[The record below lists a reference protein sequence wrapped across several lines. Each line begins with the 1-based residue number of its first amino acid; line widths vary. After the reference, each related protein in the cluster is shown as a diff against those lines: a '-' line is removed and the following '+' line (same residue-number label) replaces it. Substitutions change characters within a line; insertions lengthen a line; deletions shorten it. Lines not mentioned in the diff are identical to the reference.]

1 MGKNCVEMRKYMKK
15 IPVLIQLIAILSIIL
30 IIPMTVLSR
39 YFSKTLIRY
48 SEEEIVETEM
58 TNLKSD
64 STLTETVLFN
74 VIDDAFQLVQENRF
88 KDIKDINTY
97 EELNSSYENIMN
109 GLDLYN
115 AIKEIQANNKD
126 VYSAYFYLDDSDY
139 VISTNKGIVPLR
151 NFESLEWLDA
161 SINESYGATGVWFP
175 RKLNKAS
182 LIEMEA
188 GIDTGEV
195 DVVSYVYRLNSLTTT
210 TRGTIVINFYES
222 AISNYLNPKGFR
234 KNKEAFIMN
243 HLGQFISHSNKD
255 CLYGQVDE
263 NDPVLQNILKTNK
276 ISGYCFY
283 KKDGDNYLY
292 TYYRLPYLGWI
303 FVNSHPMDQLMEK
316 SNNLRRQFIMT
327 TIIIILIGTVLSVVI
342 SFGFSKPIRQLAKNM
357 KKTGHVP
364 IEEHRNEL
372 MYITEAVDKF
382 QKHETELR
390 NVLKNQEKETKKLA
404 IHNLLHGEIK
414 EEIELNVIERAF
426 PCEYFLVAL
435 MEPDHQKQYLQ
446 KTGTEIRRYKRN
458 LLYSMFDEAFP
469 EEWYVSSA
477 RYEGE
482 EIAII
487 INTDCDSRSKMKYL
501 LEQCLL
507 RMKEKTK
514 EVLGHTVTFGISELH
529 KHSDSV
535 KESVFEALEAVQKRM
550 LQGGDNIFYY
560 EAAGN
565 ENLKFHYFY
574 NSENKIIN
582 YLDSGDPVSLE
593 NELAAML
600 TGIKNTENI
609 SNENILLIFNQL
621 IGSGIKYL
629 ADRNINA
636 SKVFGH
642 NTNMYT
648 NIENM
653 DTIEDI
659 VDYVNDFFQ
668 TIIRYTVTQ
677 RDAQVNYFDMVNT
690 YIQEHYQEDF
700 LFEDLADKIGI
711 SYSYMRKIVKDET
724 GKSLIDNLN
733 MLRMEQAKKL
743 LLDTQMNVTEIA
755 LQVGY
760 RNVQSLN
767 RYFKKYEGISPNQ
780 FRRQGV

>member
-1 MGKNCVEMRKYMKK
+1 
-15 IPVLIQLIAILSIIL
+15 
-30 IIPMTVLSR
+30 
-39 YFSKTLIRY
+39 
-48 SEEEIVETEM
+48 
-58 TNLKSD
+58 
-64 STLTETVLFN
+64 
-74 VIDDAFQLVQENRF
+74 
-88 KDIKDINTY
+88 
-97 EELNSSYENIMN
+97 
-109 GLDLYN
+109 
-115 AIKEIQANNKD
+115 
-126 VYSAYFYLDDSDY
+126 
-139 VISTNKGIVPLR
+139 
-151 NFESLEWLDA
+151 
-161 SINESYGATGVWFP
+161 
-175 RKLNKAS
+175 
-182 LIEMEA
+182 
-188 GIDTGEV
+188 
-195 DVVSYVYRLNSLTTT
+195 
-210 TRGTIVINFYES
+210 
-222 AISNYLNPKGFR
+222 
-234 KNKEAFIMN
+234 
-243 HLGQFISHSNKD
+243 
-255 CLYGQVDE
+255 
-263 NDPVLQNILKTNK
+263 
-276 ISGYCFY
+276 
-283 KKDGDNYLY
+283 
-292 TYYRLPYLGWI
+292 
-303 FVNSHPMDQLMEK
+303 
-316 SNNLRRQFIMT
+316 
-327 TIIIILIGTVLSVVI
+327 
-342 SFGFSKPIRQLAKNM
+342 
-357 KKTGHVP
+357 
-364 IEEHRNEL
+364 
-372 MYITEAVDKF
+372 
-382 QKHETELR
+382 
-390 NVLKNQEKETKKLA
+390 
-404 IHNLLHGEIK
+404 
-414 EEIELNVIERAF
+414 
-426 PCEYFLVAL
+426 
-435 MEPDHQKQYLQ
+435 
-446 KTGTEIRRYKRN
+446 
-458 LLYSMFDEAFP
+458 
-469 EEWYVSSA
+469 
-477 RYEGE
+477 
-482 EIAII
+482 
-487 INTDCDSRSKMKYL
+487 MKYL